1 VSTFH
6 ACAVVPTYDNP
17 QTVERVIDEVCRH
30 VPTVI
35 VVDDGSHEPARSV
48 LDRVGAKPGV
58 VLVRH
63 TANQGKG
70 AAMKSGLAEA
80 NRREFTHALQVDA
93 DGQHEL
99 SDIPRFLAS
108 AREAPK
114 ALVLGTPQFDES
126 RAPMRGFGHWFT
138 SLWTKIETAST
149 AIDDPQCGFRV
160 YPVPAACAAKVRG
173 NRMDYDLEVAVR
185 MRWAG
190 APVINLP
197 TPVRYLDAADGGV
210 SHFHMGRD
218 NLLITWM
225 HTRLVTLA
233 IVRWAWSAIQWP
245 LRRVGI
251 VATRSP

>member
-1 VSTFH
+1 MNSFR

-17 QTVERVIDEVCRH
+17 KTVERVIAEVAKH

-35 VVDDGSHEPARSV
+35 IVDDGSHAPAREI
-48 LDRVGAKPGV
+48 LDRLAQTPAV

-63 TANQGKG
+63 EVNQGKG

-80 NRREFTHALQVDA
+80 KTRDFTHALQVDA
-93 DGQHEL
+93 DGQHDL
-99 SDIPRFLAS
+99 DDIPRFLAS
-108 AREAPK
+108 AREQPT
-114 ALVLGTPQFDES
+114 ALVLGTPLFDET

-138 SLWTKIETAST
+138 SFWTRIETAST

-160 YPVPAACAAKVRG
+160 YPVAAACAAPVRG

-190 APVINLP
+190 APIVNLP
-197 TPVRYLDAADGGV
+197 TRVRYLKASEGGV

-225 HTRLVTLA
+225 HTRLVVLA
-233 IVRWAWSAIQWP
+233 IARWIWAGMTWP
-245 LRRVGI
+245 FRRANARG
-251 VATRSP
+251 